1 MMMHAIRFKEVI
13 VMAEIEEKKTRRG
26 RIPKEVVEHVRAAR
40 KERREALKTLIPEP
54 FWTHQKAARKETL
67 LALRSLI
74 DAALE
79 ELEKK

>member
-1 MMMHAIRFKEVI
+1 
-13 VMAEIEEKKTRRG
+13 MADVEEKKTRRMHLPSV
-26 RIPKEVVEHVRAAR
+26 PKEVVEHARAAR
-40 KERREALKTLIPEP
+40 NERREALKSLVPES
-54 FWTHQKAARKETL
+54 FLTHQKAAKKETL

>member
-1 MMMHAIRFKEVI
+1 
-13 VMAEIEEKKTRRG
+13 MAEVEEKKTRRI
-26 RIPKEVVEHVRAAR
+26 RFPSVPKEVAEHTRAAR
-40 KERREALKTLIPEP
+40 KERREALKALVPES
-54 FWTHQKAARKETL
+54 FWVHQKAAKKETL